1 MLLYSHPM
9 SFAKSLKSYRQAH
22 KLTQA
27 QLAAIIP
34 ACPARTV
41 ERWETGNPPL
51 VWMQGLILSQ
61 LENAAQEPPT
71 LTKHARDRIAAKV
84 AAKIA
89 SNPKMQDELVENS
102 AKIART
108 EKEKENENNC
118 CVTTHDA

>member
-1 MLLYSHPM
+1 MRLCSQSM
-9 SFAKSLKSYRQAH
+9 NFAQSLKSYRKTH

-34 ACPARTV
+34 YCPVRTV
-41 ERWETGNPPL
+41 ERWETSNPPP

-61 LENAAQEPPT
+61 LENAAPEPLT
-71 LTKHARDRIAAKV
+71 LTKYARNRIAAKV

-89 SNPKMQDELVENS
+89 ASSKLQDELVERSVKMANG
-102 AKIART
+102 
-108 EKEKENENNC
+108 ENENKNENIC